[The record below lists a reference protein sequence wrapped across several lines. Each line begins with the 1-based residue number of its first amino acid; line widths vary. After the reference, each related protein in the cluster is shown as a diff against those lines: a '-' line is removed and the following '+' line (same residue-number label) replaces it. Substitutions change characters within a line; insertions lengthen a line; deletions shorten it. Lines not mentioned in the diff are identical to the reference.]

1 MKRRD
6 FLTLSAA
13 ASAWLLVGCGNDSAS
28 GDTPA
33 TSSSSFSS
41 DESGSSSSQTSSGSP
56 AERGTLAIPALL
68 DPAPS
73 EGVKRFDLAIEER
86 THTFFEGIATRTYG
100 IDADYLGPTLLLRR
114 GEKVSIGYTNRL
126 GEPTTMHGHGMH
138 LPAAMD
144 GGPHQVIDP
153 GRTWRAEYT
162 VDQKACTNWYH
173 PHYMGKTAEHVYK
186 GLAGLIIIEDDESAA
201 LDLPDTYGVDDIPL
215 VIQDR
220 RFDAAGQI
228 VYSPSRMEI
237 MQGYKGDTHI
247 VNGGI
252 EPTFVADAGKL
263 RIRLLNGS
271 NAEVYR
277 IGFGD
282 RRSFAQIAGD
292 NSFLESP
299 VTVDEVRLSPGER
312 AEIVVDLSA
321 DAGGTVVL
329 EERSRQ
335 GTLLSITVSDTAGH
349 TAPLPAVLTA
359 LERPD
364 PAGAVRMR
372 TFRLSGRMGQ
382 FYINGKSMDMDVINE
397 TVPLD
402 DVEIWEVIN
411 EMGMPHN
418 FHIHATHFLV
428 LERDGST
435 AAVADNEKGYKDTV
449 YLPPNGRVKLLVKM
463 TDYSD
468 AVTPYMYHCHF
479 LEHEDARMMG
489 QFVTV

>member
-1 MKRRD
+1 M
-6 FLTLSAA
+6 TLSAA
-13 ASAWLLVGCGNDSAS
+13 ASAWLLVGCGNDSPS
-28 GDTPA
+28 GDAPP
-33 TSSSSFSS
+33 TSSSSSSS
-41 DESGSSSSQTSSGSP
+41 DESSFSSSEASSSSS
-56 AERGTLAIPALL
+56 AARGTLAIPVLL
-68 DPAPS
+68 DPAPA

-86 THTFFEGIATRTYG
+86 THTFFAGVETRTYG

-126 GEPTTMHGHGMH
+126 SEPTTMHGHGMH

-144 GGPHQVIDP
+144 GGPHQVIEP
-153 GRTWRAEYT
+153 GSTWRAEYT

-186 GLAGLIIIEDDESAA
+186 GLAGLIIVEDDESAA
-201 LDLPDTYGVDDIPL
+201 LNLPNSYGVDDIPL

-220 RFDAAGQI
+220 RFDAGGQI
-228 VYSPSRMEI
+228 DYSPSRMEI

-282 RRSFAQIAGD
+282 RRSFVQIAGD

-299 VTVDEVRLSPGER
+299 VTIDEVRLSPGER
-312 AEIVVDLSA
+312 AEIVIDLSA

-335 GTLLSITVSDTAGH
+335 GTLLAITVSGTAGH
-349 TAPLPAVLTA
+349 TAPLPAVLTT

-364 PAGAVRMR
+364 PADAVRTR
-372 TFRLSGRMGQ
+372 TFRLSGRMGR

-402 DVEIWEVIN
+402 EVEIWEVFN

-418 FHIHATHFLV
+418 FHIHATHFQV
-428 LERDGST
+428 LERDGSA
-435 AAVADNEKGYKDTV
+435 AAVAANEKGYKDTV
-449 YLPPNGRVKLLVKM
+449 YLPPNGRAKLLVKM

-479 LEHEDARMMG
+479 LEHEDAGMMG